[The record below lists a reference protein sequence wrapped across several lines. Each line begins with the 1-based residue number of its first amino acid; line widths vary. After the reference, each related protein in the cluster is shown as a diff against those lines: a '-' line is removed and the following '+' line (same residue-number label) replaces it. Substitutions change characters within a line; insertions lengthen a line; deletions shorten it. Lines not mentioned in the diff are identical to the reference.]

1 MKILNGK
8 GMIVDFPP
16 YSIKL
21 ILCNENLP
29 LIEMKKMNN
38 NLTTFES
45 HLEAHYGKR
54 GTTMRDEY
62 EEGFETFKLVVILQ
76 ELRKEQGLTQ
86 EQVAQ
91 KCRTSKSNIFR
102 IENNT
107 SDIRLSILMKIIRIG
122 LGRQLKFSLDVM
134 NEVKSL

>member
-1 MKILNGK
+1 MKN
-8 GMIVDFPP
+8 
-16 YSIKL
+16 
-21 ILCNENLP
+21 
-29 LIEMKKMNN
+29 MNN

-62 EEGFETFKLVVILQ
+62 EEGFETFKLGVILQ

-91 KCRTSKSNIFR
+91 KCRTSKSNISR